1 MVLMEPLVQRVPR
14 AHKDQLALRVR
25 ILRWLDPLVLLV
37 PLGLKDQL
45 DPRVLIVQSLVP
57 LAHKVPLVPQVL
69 KDQPVRIVL

>member
-1 MVLMEPLVQRVPR
+1 VLLDPLV
-14 AHKDQLALRVR
+14 LRVR
-25 ILRWLDPLVLLV
+25 ILRWLGPLVLLV